1 VKCKIRLDSYETGTN
16 ATPLQYYN
24 MYKKGCK
31 VKKKKKKTKL
41 PHSGEMSPGLPS
53 VVKFEDAL

>member
-1 VKCKIRLDSYETGTN
+1 MEKKKKKKKIRVKCKIRLDSYETGTN

-31 VKKKKKKTKL
+31 VKKKKKKNKAPT
-41 PHSGEMSPGLPS
+41 
-53 VVKFEDAL
+53 FR